1 MGRRAALV
9 RLLNPRRRGRAAV
22 VLGNGL
28 LACSLA
34 WSLPADA
41 QSPTTP
47 APVTSTTALPA
58 TTTTTASR
66 ATTSTT
72 GAAAGAST
80 TTPVQGT
87 ATTLAVATT
96 STTRGQIPS
105 STSRSVAPT
114 STLVT
119 SASDLVGGL
128 RPEPRPDS
136 PGPAALRRA
145 EASREASRPRLWVG
159 LVAGIAGAV
168 GLIIAG
174 ILPTPHV
181 RRPRSRTTFGP
192 SERDGDPRGGGP
204 QAKDQGRR
212 ADAGGDGKR

>member
-1 MGRRAALV
+1 MCRRAALV
-9 RLLNPRRRGRAAV
+9 HLLTPRRRGRAAV

-34 WSLPADA
+34 CSSPADA
-41 QSPTTP
+41 QAPTAP

-72 GAAAGAST
+72 GAEAAAST
-80 TTPVQGT
+80 TTLVQAT
-87 ATTLAVATT
+87 ATTRAVVATT
-96 STTRGQIPS
+96 TTRGQVAT
-105 STSRSVAPT
+105 STSRSVATT
-114 STLVT
+114 STVV
-119 SASDLVGGL
+119 SSPSDLIGGL
-128 RPEPRPDS
+128 RPELRSDS

-145 EASREASRPRLWVG
+145 EASRKASRPRLWVG
-159 LVAGIAGAV
+159 VVAGIAGAA

-174 ILPTPHV
+174 ILPAPHV

-192 SERDGDPRGGGP
+192 SERDGGPGGGRP
-204 QAKDQGRR
+204 QGKDQGRR
-212 ADAGGDGKR
+212 AGAGGGGKR